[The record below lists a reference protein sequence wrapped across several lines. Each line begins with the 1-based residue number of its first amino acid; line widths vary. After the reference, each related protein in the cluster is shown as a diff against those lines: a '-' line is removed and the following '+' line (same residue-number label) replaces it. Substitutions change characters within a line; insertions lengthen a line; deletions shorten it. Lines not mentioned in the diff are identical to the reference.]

1 MSADREKGIADGR
14 FRFIFG
20 VPFLIRLSRG
30 SDSRACARIGG
41 SPATRSARPAPGW
54 ECIEPMKFALFGDI
68 HANLEALQTV
78 LADARARQCTHFV
91 CLGDLVGY
99 NANPVE
105 CLDLVRDLGCP
116 VVKGN
121 HDEEASED
129 TDLEGLN
136 PLAEAAL
143 LWTRAQLDEQR
154 KDWLRDLKMIRQVR
168 DFTIVHATLDSPDSW
183 AYVMNKFDAMA
194 SFSYQFTQLCFYG
207 HTHAPKIYLKDDSV
221 YSVDRTGI
229 SVKPG
234 TKYFINCGSVG
245 QPRDGD
251 WRAAYATYD
260 VVGKR
265 IEIHRLEYDIDTAQ
279 NKIIEAGLPEMLATR
294 LALGK

>member
-1 MSADREKGIADGR
+1 
-14 FRFIFG
+14 
-20 VPFLIRLSRG
+20 
-30 SDSRACARIGG
+30 
-41 SPATRSARPAPGW
+41 
-54 ECIEPMKFALFGDI
+54 MKFALFGDI
-68 HANLEALQTV
+68 HANLEALQAV
-78 LADARARQCTHFV
+78 LEDARARQCTHFV

-105 CLDLVRDLGCP
+105 CLDIVRDMGCP

-121 HDEEASED
+121 HDEEASANN
-129 TDLEGLN
+129 DLTGLN

-143 LWTRAQLDEQR
+143 RWTKAQIDDER
-154 KDWLRDLKMIRQVR
+154 KQWLRQLKMVRQVR

-207 HTHAPKIYLKDDSV
+207 HTHTPKIYIKEDSV

-229 SVKPG
+229 SLKSG

-251 WRAAYATYD
+251 WRASYATYD

-265 IEIHRLEYDIDTAQ
+265 VEIHRLEYDIETAQ
-279 NKIIEAGLPEMLATR
+279 SKIIHAGLPEMLATR
-294 LALGK
+294 LGLGK